1 MKKNKILS
9 VLIAVLMLAA
19 LCFSLVACSTPS
31 DKTEEVASTPD
42 REQIIAGGMEIGE
55 VQARGIQLLSA
66 PVNVADFEEYGV
78 STLAENAITVNAII
92 TPSDAAN
99 QGVDWTI
106 GWTDPSASWASGKN
120 VSSYVTF
127 AKGSTSKTVTVTCL
141 QPFGAQITLT
151 AKSQDNPSLTSSCKL
166 EYAQKVTAT
175 SLNIG
180 NISVNLGGV
189 TQVKYEIASGASGP
203 GGVISANVT
212 ANDVYTIAESY
223 TKTVK
228 FESYGNDILFTL
240 NDKTITGL
248 AMNDSTVTNWLS
260 KEYYFDYDHDICK
273 WMIIQRSGDI
283 LFKNLS
289 TAEIATYFDNIT
301 VPKLKKITLTLEG
314 EHNTYTYTSELVCSG
329 YTNNKPVSKLSVDL
343 PTFVF

>member
-9 VLIAVLMLAA
+9 VLIAVFMLAA

-31 DKTEEVASTPD
+31 DKTEEVASTPE

-55 VQARGIQLLSA
+55 VHANGIQLLSA
-66 PVNVADFEEYGV
+66 PVNVGDFEEYGI
-78 STLAENAITVNAII
+78 SALAENAITVNAII

-120 VSSYVTF
+120 VSTYVTF
-127 AKGSTSKTVTVTCL
+127 AKGSTSKTVTITCL

-166 EYAQKVTAT
+166 EYAQKVTAA

-180 NISVNLGGV
+180 NIAVNFGGT
-189 TQVKYEIASGASGP
+189 TQVKYEIAAGASGP

-212 ANDVYTIAESY
+212 TNDVYTIAESF

-228 FESYGNDILFTL
+228 FEPCGNDVLFKL
-240 NDKTITGL
+240 NDRTITGM
-248 AMNDSTVTNWLS
+248 AFGDSTTDWLG

-273 WMIIQRSGDI
+273 WMIVQRTEDI
-283 LFKNLS
+283 LFKNLT

-301 VPKLKKITLTLEG
+301 VPQLRKITLTLAG
-314 EHNTYTYTSELVCSG
+314 KHNTYTYTSELICSG
-329 YTNNKPVSKLSVDL
+329 YTSNKPVSKLSVDL